1 MFRSLDNSRFSDFVD
16 SIFPIELE
24 IKDTTNTDIS
34 ASYLDQHLEIYS
46 EGRLMTQ
53 LYEKKKR

>member
-1 MFRSLDNSRFSDFVD
+1 MFLSLDNSRFSDFVD

-34 ASYLDQHLEIYS
+34 ASYLDQHLKIYS
-46 EGRLMTQ
+46 EGRLRTQ

>member
-1 MFRSLDNSRFSDFVD
+1 MFLSFDNSRFSDFVD

-53 LYEKKKR
+53 FYEKKKR